1 MAILSLDTYLANTI
15 EQTLKVIL
23 PNCYIIDR
31 ILKDFDSE
39 VRDNFKDTYCGKNPK
54 KLLNVGYTFPQNPID
69 LDGSYV
75 VQLST
80 ATESG
85 GSLGNNQG
93 TYEESNGDEFT
104 GVFSAQYDS
113 DRNELYYEFDTELYE
128 KPYSPEVQFADMDKD
143 YVEGNRYYFLYETN
157 EHLLGKPKFFHY
169 VEKIGD
175 SKGLVK
181 GFNSNETVVVVG
193 ISNNVDTARCLDAI
207 LKMVFITSRE
217 TLEEQN
223 QAQLQQLSFGDMSPI
238 YEQGEKP
245 IFGRPV
251 TISYQVTHTIDYDIV
266 EEIDELIFRERV
278 DYNGKKINTEKS

>member
-1 MAILSLDTYLANTI
+1 MAILSLDTYLANMI

-85 GSLGNNQG
+85 GSFGNNQG
-93 TYEESNGDEFT
+93 TYNDSNGDEFT
-104 GVFSAQYDS
+104 GTFSAQYDS
-113 DRNELYYEFDTELYE
+113 DRNELYYEFDKELHE

-143 YVEGNRYYFLYETN
+143 YVEGNRYYLSLI
-157 EHLLGKPKFFHY
+157 H
-169 VEKIGD
+169 
-175 SKGLVK
+175 
-181 GFNSNETVVVVG
+181 
-193 ISNNVDTARCLDAI
+193 ISEPTRR
-207 LKMVFITSRE
+207 S
-217 TLEEQN
+217 
-223 QAQLQQLSFGDMSPI
+223 
-238 YEQGEKP
+238 
-245 IFGRPV
+245 
-251 TISYQVTHTIDYDIV
+251 
-266 EEIDELIFRERV
+266 
-278 DYNGKKINTEKS
+278 